1 MKQYYEKICQ
11 EDHVPED
18 VLRSIRQVF
27 DTEKK
32 ARKYRRKIMEDHGIS
47 VCSLESLVNNEAGS
61 RVMEPADQTKDT
73 EKEVQRR
80 ILCSALRRCISR
92 LKPEDAFLVID
103 YSFRR
108 MPVRE
113 ICIKYHISRGA
124 VYKRLERICNELREL
139 MEQEYG
145 RPDFS
150 VFS

>member
-1 MKQYYEKICQ
+1 
-11 EDHVPED
+11 
-18 VLRSIRQVF
+18 
-27 DTEKK
+27 
-32 ARKYRRKIMEDHGIS
+32 MEEHGIT
-47 VCSLESLVNNEAGS
+47 VCSLESLVNSEAGS

-103 YSFRR
+103 YSFRN
-108 MPVRE
+108 MPVKE
-113 ICIKYHISRGA
+113 ICAKYRITRGT
-124 VYKRLERICNELREL
+124 VYRRLGRICTELKEM
-139 MEQEYG
+139 MEKEYG

>member
-32 ARKYRRKIMEDHGIS
+32 ARKYRRKTMEEHGIT

-73 EKEVQRR
+73 AKEVQRR
-80 ILCSALRRCISR
+80 ILCSALRRAGKQAYL
-92 LKPEDAFLVID
+92 LKNEEATEKYLPFL
-103 YSFRR
+103 
-108 MPVRE
+108 
-113 ICIKYHISRGA
+113 
-124 VYKRLERICNELREL
+124 
-139 MEQEYG
+139 G
-145 RPDFS
+145 RPPTCLKAS
-150 VFS
+150 YKTCNYYPTC